1 MYTVIFFTQW
11 LKISAHGGVKDLNQ
25 PMWFYLIETASIIN
39 KGPTGNKCKRMY
51 TDGKTLLIRTIY
63 NAMDTSVILYFTSDF
78 FDDVKLNSKQE
89 RVHVN

>member
-1 MYTVIFFTQW
+1 
-11 LKISAHGGVKDLNQ
+11 
-25 PMWFYLIETASIIN
+25 
-39 KGPTGNKCKRMY
+39 MY

-89 RVHVN
+89 RVHVNENIIKIN